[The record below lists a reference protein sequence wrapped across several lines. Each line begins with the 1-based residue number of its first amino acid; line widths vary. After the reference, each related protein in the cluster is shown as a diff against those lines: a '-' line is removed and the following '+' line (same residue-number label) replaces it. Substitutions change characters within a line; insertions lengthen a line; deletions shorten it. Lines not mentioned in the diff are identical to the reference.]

1 MRRGEA
7 WWVNFDPSV
16 GDEIRKER
24 PAVILSSDDSNMILN
39 RIQVV
44 PMTTNVSRLYPG
56 EAYMTVNGIRH
67 KCMADQLRTVSKL
80 RVSNQFGRLS
90 GADLQRVEQAVKVQ
104 LGLE

>member
-16 GDEIRKER
+16 GGEIRKQR
-24 PAVILSSDDSNMILN
+24 PAVILSNDDSNMIHN

-56 EAYMTVNGIRH
+56 EAYVTVNGIRH
-67 KCMADQLRTVSKL
+67 KCMADQIRTVSKL
-80 RVSNQFGRLS
+80 RVSNLFGRLS
-90 GADLQRVEQAVKVQ
+90 GADLQRVEWAVRLQ

>member
-7 WWVNFDPSV
+7 WWVSFDPSV
-16 GDEIRKER
+16 GGEIRNQR
-24 PAVILSSDDSNMILN
+24 PAVILSNDDSNLIQN

-56 EAYMTVNGIRH
+56 EAYITVNGIRH
-67 KCMADQLRTVSKL
+67 KCMANQIRTVSKL
-80 RVSNQFGRLS
+80 RVSNLFGRLS
-90 GADLQRVEQAVKVQ
+90 GADMQRVEQAVKVQ

>member
-56 EAYMTVNGIRH
+56 EAYVTVNGIRH
-67 KCMADQLRTVSKL
+67 KCMADQIRTVSKL
-80 RVSNQFGRLS
+80 RVGNLFGRLS
-90 GADLQRVEQAVKVQ
+90 EADLQRVERAVRLQ